1 MNKFLIFGDS
11 YADQH
16 VPPYPS
22 SDENDNWQKTHS
34 YRWTIRIKEKFE
46 KEYSFKNHAKS
57 GSSPYNAL
65 SKLKD
70 YEKYLEKNDIILF
83 FLSDFDRI
91 DFIAPYEIRSHLSNI
106 FYSTQT
112 NKCELFE
119 DSKFDNHRKL
129 KAFYMLKESELTFFY
144 NNLFNILPHE
154 LLEQLVLSYLKTL
167 SGEKKCRVILFR
179 KNFVNPSINYR
190 LKNTE
195 YYYEFD
201 EILSKVTDD
210 EWQDFNSALQNQQDY
225 MIVDK
230 RVNHFSPENHEIM
243 FDSICKI
250 LDYDY
255 DNILNFKTKI
265 INENLKDNIVYRG
278 SNDRKFIY
286 E

>member
-1 MNKFLIFGDS
+1 
-11 YADQH
+11 
-16 VPPYPS
+16 
-22 SDENDNWQKTHS
+22 
-34 YRWTIRIKEKFE
+34 
-46 KEYSFKNHAKS
+46 
-57 GSSPYNAL
+57 
-65 SKLKD
+65 LKG
-70 YEKYLEKNDIILF
+70 YEKYLGKNDIILF

-129 KAFYMLKESELTFFY
+129 KAFYMLKESELNFFY

-167 SGEKKCRVILFR
+167 SGEKNCRVILFR
-179 KNFVNPSINYR
+179 KNFVNPFINYR

-195 YYYEFD
+195 YYYEFG

-210 EWQDFNSALQNQQDY
+210 EWQDFNVKEQKDY

-230 RVNHFSPENHEIM
+230 RVNHISPENHEIM

-265 INENLKDNIVYRG
+265 INENLKDHIVYRG